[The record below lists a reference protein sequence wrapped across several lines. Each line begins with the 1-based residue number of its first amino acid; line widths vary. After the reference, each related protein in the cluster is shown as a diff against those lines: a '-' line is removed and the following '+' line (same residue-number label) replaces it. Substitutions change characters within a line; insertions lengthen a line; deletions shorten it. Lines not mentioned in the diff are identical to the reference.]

1 MKRLACILSALAAYC
16 AGAAES
22 YCVYEATDLTGAETL
37 LVLSSE
43 EAKEFTKDIEAERK
57 VWDKV
62 LGGVSQEWRSG
73 EERGTFPRSAV
84 KPRKLTPKGRP
95 VASAELADA
104 ELVRREAAAAKRAEK
119 QPKKSAPKLNPKA
132 QARANE
138 VEMRRARAV
147 REFAAKLA
155 ELTGHEVPS
164 YSKEE
169 K

>member
-16 AGAAES
+16 VGAAES

-43 EAKEFTKDIEAERK
+43 EAKEFTRDTEAERK

-62 LGGVSQEWRSG
+62 LGVLSQEWRSG

-84 KPRKLTPKGRP
+84 KPRKLTPKGRS